1 MCVVIPSSLKD
12 SRFTMQATALEWTEW
27 TINSVM
33 FWEPDEKKRAKI
45 VRAVHHFLSYGL
57 ITLII
62 VAHTIYPAF
71 WLQSALLVVC
81 IMVWIHHLLT
91 GGCIISKLEQKW
103 LGDNE
108 SFVDPFLVL
117 FNVKLAEDDDRSGF
131 VTMGSTFAVFF
142 LTLEWLSRASHFA
155 WTVVRAQGPRLVS
168 TLTSGI
174 PPLPSS
180 P

>member
-1 MCVVIPSSLKD
+1 
-12 SRFTMQATALEWTEW
+12 MQATALEWTEW
-27 TINSVM
+27 AINTVM

-45 VRAVHHFLSYGL
+45 VRAAHHFFSYGL
-57 ITLII
+57 MTMII
-62 VAHTIYPAF
+62 VSHTIYPAF
-71 WLQSALLVVC
+71 WFQTALLVVC

-103 LGDNE
+103 LGDTE

-117 FNVKLAEDDDRSGF
+117 FNIRLMPDDDRSGF

-142 LTLEWLSRASHFA
+142 LTLEWLSRASHVA
-155 WTVVRAQGPRLVS
+155 WKLLLARGPQIVS
-168 TLTSGI
+168 TLAPGI
-174 PPLPSS
+174 PLQLSS